1 MGKTC
6 ERFCVYLSFGFLFDL
21 WKKVHESFE
30 MLNFKRHSMAEGV
43 CVFL

>member
-21 WKKVHESFE
+21 WKKVHESFK